1 MGPGPRLNDGL
12 SPRGYN
18 VAWTVSCEFST
29 LEEWPLRALVRE
41 LFETII
47 LTLTVFVVLQVSV
60 QNFRVEGPS
69 MEPTLQGDQH
79 LLVNKLVFLRPD
91 FGALADLLPLVSA
104 DQSAP
109 AYAFRAP
116 RRGDIVVFRF
126 PGDTSRDFVKRV
138 VGVPGDTVE
147 IRNGEVFVNG
157 ESLHEPYVINGD
169 SSSERPVVVPEESY
183 YVLGDNRRASQDSRD
198 WGTVPAENIIGR
210 GWLRYWPLDG
220 AQVLSSFS
228 AQ

>member
-1 MGPGPRLNDGL
+1 M
-12 SPRGYN
+12 
-18 VAWTVSCEFST
+18 
-29 LEEWPLRALVRE
+29 RALVRE

-47 LTLTVFVVLQVSV
+47 LTLTVFLVLQISV

-69 MEPTLQGDQH
+69 MEPTLEEDQH

-91 FGALADLLPLVSA
+91 FGALAGLLPLVSA
-104 DQSAP
+104 DHSAP
-109 AYAFRAP
+109 SYTFRAP
-116 RRGDIVVFRF
+116 RRGDIVVFQF

-138 VGVPGDTVE
+138 VGIPGDTVE
-147 IRNGEVFVNG
+147 IRNGVVFVNG

-169 SSSERPVVVPEESY
+169 SGSERPVVVPDEAY

>member
-1 MGPGPRLNDGL
+1 M
-12 SPRGYN
+12 
-18 VAWTVSCEFST
+18 
-29 LEEWPLRALVRE
+29 LEGRRLRALVRE

-47 LTLTVFVVLQVSV
+47 LTLTVFLVLQISV

-69 MEPTLQGDQH
+69 MEPTLEADQH

-91 FGALADLLPLVSA
+91 FGPLADLLPLVSA

-109 AYAFRAP
+109 EYVFRAP

-126 PGDTSRDFVKRV
+126 PGDKSRDFVKRV

-147 IRNGEVFVNG
+147 IRSGQVFVNG
-157 ESLHEPYVINGD
+157 EPLHEPYVINRDGGT
-169 SSSERPVVVPEESY
+169 EEPLVVPDESY

-228 AQ
+228 AQYSSGE

>member
-1 MGPGPRLNDGL
+1 M
-12 SPRGYN
+12 
-18 VAWTVSCEFST
+18 
-29 LEEWPLRALVRE
+29 RALVRE
-41 LFETII
+41 LFETAI
-47 LTLTVFVVLQVSV
+47 LTLTVFLVLQISV

-69 MEPTLQGDQH
+69 MEPTLEEDQH

-91 FGALADLLPLVSA
+91 FGALAGLLPLVSA
-104 DQSAP
+104 DHSAP

-147 IRNGEVFVNG
+147 IKSGEVFVNG
-157 ESLHEPYVINGD
+157 APLHEPYVINRDRGN
-169 SSSERPVVVPEESY
+169 EGPVAVPEESY

-198 WGTVPAENIIGR
+198 WGTVPAENIVGR

>member
-1 MGPGPRLNDGL
+1 MAVEGTGPRAVRDDHPDAYSLRGAAGQRSEL
-12 SPRGYN
+12 PRRGSEHG
-18 VAWTVSCEFST
+18 AHS
-29 LEEWPLRALVRE
+29 A
-41 LFETII
+41 
-47 LTLTVFVVLQVSV
+47 
-60 QNFRVEGPS
+60 
-69 MEPTLQGDQH
+69 GDQH

-169 SSSERPVVVPEESY
+169 SSTERPVVVPEESY

>member
-1 MGPGPRLNDGL
+1 M
-12 SPRGYN
+12 
-18 VAWTVSCEFST
+18 
-29 LEEWPLRALVRE
+29 RALVRE

-47 LTLTVFVVLQVSV
+47 LTLTVFLVLQISV

-69 MEPTLQGDQH
+69 MEPTLEEDQH

-91 FGALADLLPLVSA
+91 FGALAGLLPLVSA
-104 DQSAP
+104 DHSAP
-109 AYAFRAP
+109 AYTFRAP
-116 RRGDIVVFRF
+116 RRGDIVVFQF

-138 VGVPGDTVE
+138 VGIPGDTVE
-147 IRNGEVFVNG
+147 IRDGVVFVNG
-157 ESLHEPYVINGD
+157 ESLHEPYVVNGD
-169 SSSERPVVVPEESY
+169 SGSERPTVVPEESY

>member
-1 MGPGPRLNDGL
+1 M
-12 SPRGYN
+12 
-18 VAWTVSCEFST
+18 
-29 LEEWPLRALVRE
+29 RALVRE

-47 LTLTVFVVLQVSV
+47 LTLTVFLVLQISV

-69 MEPTLQGDQH
+69 MEPTLEEDQH

-91 FGALADLLPLVSA
+91 FGALAGLLPLVSA
-104 DQSAP
+104 DHSAP
-109 AYAFRAP
+109 AYTFRAP

-126 PGDTSRDFVKRV
+126 PGDMSRDFVKRV

-147 IRNGEVFVNG
+147 IRDGVVFVNG

-169 SSSERPVVVPEESY
+169 RGTERPMVVPEEAY